1 MILIKITL
9 QELKITRGILKINI
23 PQIIGHLRSVKVV
36 YSKSRGMSHISNC
49 YITVVLL
56 IIKLRWVSTEFPS
69 ESLHYFWTLIIKIL
83 VKRFI
88 TCICSTSFYC
98 QGFLF
103 WSTWLAVILKL
114 QYLCCYGVLIT
125 TINNRRKSVILT
137 RVKTS

>member
-56 IIKLRWVSTEFPS
+56 KLRWVSTEFPS
-69 ESLHYFWTLIIKIL
+69 ESLYYF
-83 VKRFI
+83 
-88 TCICSTSFYC
+88 
-98 QGFLF
+98 
-103 WSTWLAVILKL
+103 
-114 QYLCCYGVLIT
+114 
-125 TINNRRKSVILT
+125 
-137 RVKTS
+137 